1 MRPRAPSLNVLA
13 VLAVLSAALPGCQDP
28 DVGSRCQFSWGGD
41 PTTPP
46 PTPDTALGD
55 YFETGNTACDD
66 LVCIVSPVSAASKY
80 GTCDGDACGYCSK
93 PCVSDDDCFKDE
105 TGLVCSQLILDPAFL
120 ATLDEETKQRF
131 LAEVRF
137 TSYCVAPR

>member
-1 MRPRAPSLNVLA
+1 MRPCAPRLSALA

-28 DVGSRCQFSWGGD
+28 DVGSRCQFSWGAD
-41 PTTPP
+41 PASPP
-46 PTPDTALGD
+46 PRPDTAAGD
-55 YFETGNTACDD
+55 YFESGNTACDD
-66 LVCIVSPVSAASKY
+66 LVCIVSPVSAASEY
-80 GTCDGDACGYCSK
+80 GSCDGDACGYCSK

-105 TGLVCSQLILDPAFL
+105 TGLVCSQLVLDPAFI
-120 ATLDEETKQRF
+120 ATLDEETKNRF